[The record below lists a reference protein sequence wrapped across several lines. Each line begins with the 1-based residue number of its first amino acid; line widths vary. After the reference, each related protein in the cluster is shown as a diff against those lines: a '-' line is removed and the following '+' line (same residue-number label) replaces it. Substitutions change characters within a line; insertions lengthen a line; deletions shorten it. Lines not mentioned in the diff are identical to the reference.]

1 MFEAHRNKIAAGA
14 LTAVVLVLLTID
26 AGAEVG
32 DAAPGSSPRAAARAT
47 QAATGG
53 MIATVGAWVTG
64 VGGAAEVSDEEQL
77 RAELD
82 RTREEN
88 ARLIGVLQENARLR
102 ALVGF
107 KKEHPEFEV
116 VPARVVSRDTT
127 PFFRVASIKVEF
139 DGEVLEKM
147 PVVVSGGVVGQVH
160 QVDANGYADVI
171 MLSDPRSRIDA
182 LSQRNRAHGLVQGL
196 GHERDYLAKVAYLSE
211 KDEVREGDVMVTSG
225 LGGVFPRDLI
235 IGTVSAVAKDER
247 GLFQEVELSPAVDLS
262 RVEEVFII
270 TNAGRT
276 LE

>member
-1 MFEAHRNKIAAGA
+1 MFEAHRNKIAA
-14 LTAVVLVLLTID
+14 AVVTVAALVLLTLD
-26 AGAEVG
+26 AGADVG
-32 DAAPGSSPRAAARAT
+32 AGSPGSAPRGAARAT

-53 MIATVGAWVTG
+53 MFATVGAWITG
-64 VGGAAEVSDEEQL
+64 VGGSAAGTEEDRL

-102 ALVGF
+102 DLVGF

-127 PFFRVASIKVEF
+127 PYFRVASIKVEVT
-139 DGEVLEKM
+139 GAVEVKM

-160 QVDANGYADVI
+160 QVDGDYADVI

-211 KDEVREGDVMVTSG
+211 KDAVRPGDVMVTSG
-225 LGGVFPRDLI
+225 MGGVFPRDLI
-235 IGTVSAVAKDER
+235 IGSVSSVDTDER
-247 GLFQEVELSPAVDLS
+247 GLFQEVELRPAVDLS
-262 RVEEVFII
+262 RVEEVFVI
-270 TNAGRT
+270 TNAGKT